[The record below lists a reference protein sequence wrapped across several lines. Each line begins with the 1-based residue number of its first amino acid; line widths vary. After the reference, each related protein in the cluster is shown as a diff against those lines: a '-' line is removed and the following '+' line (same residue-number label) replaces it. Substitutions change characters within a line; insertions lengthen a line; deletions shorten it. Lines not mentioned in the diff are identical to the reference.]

1 MKKKMKNIINFIL
14 NENNEIIKDNLLSI
28 LFDNKLCD
36 DIMGE
41 GYYGLVIKKNNP
53 NYVKIKI
60 NKKKMKLPVVI
71 KNIKKHDDLKF
82 DMIIKNKILYIYS
95 YNNFIAETLILM
107 YIRKLWFKTINLP
120 LIINYMGCDNNL
132 IDNITLIKYGLNE
145 KYIMDVSDRT
155 YNDDIF
161 VKESQNLT
169 FNSYM
174 NTLNNLIYYIIY
186 NNNYD
191 DNNFTLPNGIKCN
204 FIDIID
210 NITLVYLINFYF
222 LRLNNVYIKDM
233 HLDNIFINWFN
244 EDYYFDNK
252 NIKKSEYIYY
262 KINDKYYK
270 VKNYGFTIIIGDF
283 GHSIINLKN
292 DLFIIGNIYEGEFNE
307 IDIETKYEFRNVDL
321 LYKISNIIPLDIY
334 KKTIIYKILS
344 EKPYSQYC
352 NVSLTYYLM
361 DYIKKTKK
369 TIELLDYFNEF
380 ENKYNKKD
388 ILIKVD
394 KYF

>member
-1 MKKKMKNIINFIL
+1 
-14 NENNEIIKDNLLSI
+14 
-28 LFDNKLCD
+28 
-36 DIMGE
+36 
-41 GYYGLVIKKNNP
+41 
-53 NYVKIKI
+53 
-60 NKKKMKLPVVI
+60 MKLPVVI

-132 IDNITLIKYGLNE
+132 IDNITLIKYGLND

-352 NVSLTYYLM
+352 NVSYYLM